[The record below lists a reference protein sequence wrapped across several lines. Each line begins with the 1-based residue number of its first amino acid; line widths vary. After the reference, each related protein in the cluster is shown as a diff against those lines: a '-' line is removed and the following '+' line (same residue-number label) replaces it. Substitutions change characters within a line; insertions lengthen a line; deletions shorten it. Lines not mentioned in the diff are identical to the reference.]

1 MGYYTDISKSEYAAK
16 DTALY
21 NRLNGVSGHTVAGV
35 IATQLAPQ
43 LLQFTI
49 GKILSGSDKTE
60 NETNTSNS
68 SEQTKRE
75 ELQKKLDEALKEIG
89 ADNENQINEAVS
101 KVQDERDKK
110 VGEAQTAV
118 NTFID
123 GTDKYSSQITE
134 LKGKLVTSQNG
145 VELTAEEKAQNDKI
159 NKEIEKLE
167 AKRQEAYEKAVADLE
182 EVTKTEDAKVETT
195 YKKAQEAID
204 LVEQLAKLNHVGDEE
219 VKVEEKTE
227 ALADFTKYRKLF
239 TDTKASTEERIEYGA
254 ELKKIAEA
262 NPNDKTI
269 QNAYKM
275 LESKIEALSW
285 SEMHKN
291 NPQGLG
297 LNQKSFGI

>member
-1 MGYYTDISKSEYAAK
+1 MGYYTDISNNKDYAAEG
-16 DTALY
+16 TAQL
-21 NRLNGVSGHTVAGV
+21 NRMRGASGHTIAGV
-35 IATQLAPQ
+35 LLSQTVPSIFMTIASKVAD
-43 LLQFTI
+43 
-49 GKILSGSDKTE
+49 GKGSDKS
-60 NETNTSNS
+60 NETKGS
-68 SEQTKRE
+68 SESSGIT
-75 ELQKKLDEALKEIG
+75 ELQNKLQSLLNEIG
-89 ADNENQINEAVS
+89 AESENDINEAVS
-101 KVQDERDKK
+101 RAQNKRDEK
-110 VGEAQTAV
+110 VGEAQDKV

-239 TDTKASTEERIEYGA
+239 MDTKASTEERIEYGA

-291 NPQGLG
+291 NSQGLG